1 MSEVEFEKKGFQ
13 RQILAFNLKG
23 RISLN
28 GIPYQMWSKPVT
40 N

>member
-13 RQILAFNLKG
+13 RQILAFILNS
-23 RISLN
+23 ISDVVVL
-28 GIPYQMWSKPVT
+28 MKRTTKPVT